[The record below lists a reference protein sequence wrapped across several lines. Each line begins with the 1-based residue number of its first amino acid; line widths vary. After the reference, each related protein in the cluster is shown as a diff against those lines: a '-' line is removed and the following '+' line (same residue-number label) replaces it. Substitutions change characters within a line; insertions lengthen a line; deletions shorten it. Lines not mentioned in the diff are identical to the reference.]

1 MAEDVVF
8 FSVLK
13 LAGKPFDVTL
23 SRRTISWVAS
33 ASPSTGSSGVGGV
46 SQACQ
51 VESRAGSTAVR
62 QGTSMM
68 LPYIYHFTNETTGT
82 SETAEVHHYH
92 FVKLSEVI
100 TAVVDS
106 ENAEDKSIGSTK
118 PRKLNNQDDLT
129 FTVHCVRRN
138 NQGKWRLRELTFEC
152 ADQDTCRQWVTQIKE
167 RITKQGTVRPQNL
180 LVFINPYGGRKEAAS
195 IYDSH
200 TAPLFHLAGIT
211 TTLIYTE
218 AKNHARDVML
228 KMDLSEFDGVV
239 CVGGDGTFAEV
250 VNGLLVRTQQ
260 EDGIDYSDPEATPRC
275 PQMKIGVIPAGSTDV
290 IVCDTTGVNDPL
302 TSSLQ
307 IVLGCTLGL
316 DICSVHS
323 GHQLLRYTVSF
334 MGYGFFGDVL
344 KDSENHRWM
353 GPRRYD
359 FAGFKKYFGNKSYA
373 GEVTFLTS
381 GDEDHHPQDKTKC
394 RVGCAVCLR
403 RSDSQTSD
411 VFDCTHSNM
420 AGLDLQEDNQSLVQ
434 ESKGSWKKVTG
445 SFCAVNAALVSGCNR
460 LSPNGIA
467 PSSHLGNGCLDLLL
481 VHKCSRF
488 NFLRHLIRLGNS
500 GNHFNFDFVEVHRI
514 KEFTFKA
521 LTNQDLKSID
531 QAKEST
537 SNTSLV
543 KQPQVRYQTTR
554 DSNTSTW
561 NMDGEV
567 CDIPDISVHVHCQL
581 IKIFAYGKEDVKSL
595 NASCCVSRNRT
606 KNKSAW
612 R

>member
-1 MAEDVVF
+1 MAEDVVL

-13 LAGKPFDVTL
+13 LAGKPLDVTL
-23 SRRTISWVAS
+23 SSRTISWVAS
-33 ASPSTGSSGVGGV
+33 AS
-46 SQACQ
+46 
-51 VESRAGSTAVR
+51 STA
-62 QGTSMM
+62 
-68 LPYIYHFTNETTGT
+68 ETR
-82 SETAEVHHYH
+82 EVHHYH
-92 FVKLSEVI
+92 FVKMSKVI

-106 ENAEDKSIGSTK
+106 ENAGDKNPGSAK
-118 PRKLNNQDDLT
+118 PRKLDNHDDLT
-129 FTVHCVRRN
+129 FTVHCIRRN
-138 NQGKWRLRELTFEC
+138 SQGKWRVRELKFEC
-152 ADQDTCRQWVTQIKE
+152 SDQETCRRWVAHIKE
-167 RITKQGTVRPQNL
+167 RIVKQGNVRPQNL
-180 LVFINPYGGRKEAAS
+180 LVFINPYGGKKEAGS
-195 IYDSH
+195 IYDTH
-200 TAPLFHLAGIT
+200 TAPLFSLAGIKT
-211 TTLIYTE
+211 TVIYTE

-228 KMDLSEFDGVV
+228 KRDLTEFDGVV

-260 EDGIDYSDPEATPRC
+260 EGGVDYNDPDTTPQC
-275 PQMKIGVIPAGSTDV
+275 PLMRIGVIPAGSTDV
-290 IVCDTTGVNDPL
+290 IVCDTTGVTDPV
-302 TSSLQ
+302 TSTLQ
-307 IVLGCTLGL
+307 IVLGCSLGL

-334 MGYGFFGDVL
+334 MGYGFLGDVL
-344 KDSENHRWM
+344 KDSESHRWM
-353 GPRRYD
+353 GPHRYD
-359 FAGFKKYFGNKSYA
+359 FSGFKKYFGNKAYA

-411 VFDCTHSNM
+411 VFECLDSST
-420 AGLDLQEDNQSLVQ
+420 GGPDLQDDNKSLVK
-434 ESKGSWKKVTG
+434 ENNGSWKKVTG

-460 LSPNGIA
+460 LAPNGIA

-500 GNHFNFDFVEVHRI
+500 GNHFNFDFVEVHRV
-514 KEFTFKA
+514 KEFTFKS
-521 LTNQDLKSID
+521 LTSQDLKS
-531 QAKEST
+531 AGNPAGEST

-543 KQPQVRYQTTR
+543 KQRQSRYQATG

-561 NMDGEV
+561 NLDGEV
-567 CDIPDISVHVHCQL
+567 GDIPDINVHVHCQL
-581 IKIFAYGKEDVKSL
+581 IKIFAYGREDVKSL
-595 NASCCVSRNRT
+595 NASCCMSRNRT